1 MEFINDRN
9 TKVYVKFIIVVP
21 LYFRDHVFNKLLHIN
36 IFSVTFMTTMLL
48 PRMVEKRKGAVINI
62 GSASCF
68 GFPLLTV
75 YAATKAYVDSFS
87 RNLAYEY
94 KDKGEKITLLHVQ
107 W

>member
-1 MEFINDRN
+1 M
-9 TKVYVKFIIVVP
+9 
-21 LYFRDHVFNKLLHIN
+21 FNKIIHVN

-48 PRMVEKRKGAVINI
+48 PRMVEKGKGAIVNI

-75 YAATKAYVDSFS
+75 YVATKAYVDSFS

-94 KDKGEKITLLHVQ
+94 KDKGKRFHLKI
-107 W
+107 